1 MYAAGM
7 KIDAETGQGELAGLS
22 EAVLR
27 RELLRCSPLN
37 VMHFLRYL
45 VLFLLFPGMVFG
57 FAVGMAVTVAFCA
70 LLIGVLVWGSP
81 AAATVSIYSWLTLG
95 VGVMVFVQVGVMRK
109 CVKENRR
116 RRAFRP
122 AQKGL
127 KHAQPAPAALPLKWA
142 PSAKHKDFW
151 VSSLVF
157 SAPKK
162 GIYAFLLT
170 VKNYDGRRIITGG
183 VTGTTI
189 VHAEGKPGAEL
200 RSLTL
205 YRLEAGRHE
214 LSWAVSAEQGGKK
227 AAAPHAELTLLNRG
241 DAARLATVRKDIG
254 ATSRD

>member
-1 MYAAGM
+1 M
-7 KIDAETGQGELAGLS
+7 KIDAHTPQSELLKLS

-27 RELLRCSPLN
+27 RELLKSTPLN
-37 VMHFLRYL
+37 LRHFLRYL

-57 FAVGMAVTVAFCA
+57 FAAGLIVTVCFCA

-81 AAATVSIYSWLTLG
+81 AATSASIYSWLGLG
-95 VGVMVFVQVGVMRK
+95 VGVLIFVQAGVIHR
-109 CVKENRR
+109 CVKQNRR
-116 RRAFRP
+116 RRLYRP

-127 KHAQPAPAALPLKWA
+127 KHAQSAPSAQPLKWA
-142 PSAKHKDFW
+142 PSSKHKDFL

-157 SAPKK
+157 SAPRK
-162 GIYAFLLT
+162 GVYAFLLT

-205 YRLEAGRHE
+205 YRLEEGRHE
-214 LSWAVSAEQGGKK
+214 LTWAVPTGEGKG
-227 AAAPHAELTLLNRG
+227 APVAELTMLN
-241 DAARLATVRKDIG
+241 AVEP
-254 ATSRD
+254 

>member
-1 MYAAGM
+1 MKEKSGVGVFPLASRHPSVYAVRM
-7 KIDAETGQGELAGLS
+7 KIDAHTPQCELIRLS
-22 EAVLR
+22 ESVLR
-27 RELLRCSPLN
+27 RELLKSTPLN
-37 VMHFLRYL
+37 LRHFLRYT

-57 FAVGMAVTVAFCA
+57 FAAGLAVTVCFCA
-70 LLIGVLVWGSP
+70 LLIGVLIWGSP
-81 AAATVSIYSWLTLG
+81 AAATVSIYSWLALG
-95 VGVMVFVQVGVMRK
+95 VGVLVFVQAGVIRK

-116 RRAFRP
+116 RRLYRP

-127 KHAQPAPAALPLKWA
+127 KHPQPAPAATPLKWA
-142 PSAKHKDFW
+142 PSSKHKDFL

-157 SAPKK
+157 SAPQR
-162 GIYAFLLT
+162 GVYAFLLT

-214 LSWAVSAEQGGKK
+214 LSWAVPAGKT
-227 AAAPHAELTLLNRG
+227 APQAELTLLNRG
-241 DAARLATVRKDIG
+241 DAA
-254 ATSRD
+254 